1 MKNRFT
7 LFRRRKVFYF
17 EDREA
22 KVQKSLGTKN
32 LDEARKIVQAKNDAV
47 HQPMMNLV
55 MAKTF
60 LAAQDPK
67 MIIGDAR
74 PSMRSSMSPPE

>member
-7 LFRRRKVFYF
+7 LFRRGKVFYF

-32 LDEARKIVQAKNDAV
+32 LDEARKIVQTKNDAV
-47 HQPMMNLV
+47 TLN
-55 MAKTF
+55 F
-60 LAAQDPK
+60 
-67 MIIGDAR
+67 
-74 PSMRSSMSPPE
+74 RSRISPPGMDPIL

>member
-1 MKNRFT
+1 MTPFT
-7 LFRRRKVFYF
+7 N
-17 EDREA
+17 
-22 KVQKSLGTKN
+22 Q
-32 LDEARKIVQAKNDAV
+32 
-47 HQPMMNLV
+47 MMNLV